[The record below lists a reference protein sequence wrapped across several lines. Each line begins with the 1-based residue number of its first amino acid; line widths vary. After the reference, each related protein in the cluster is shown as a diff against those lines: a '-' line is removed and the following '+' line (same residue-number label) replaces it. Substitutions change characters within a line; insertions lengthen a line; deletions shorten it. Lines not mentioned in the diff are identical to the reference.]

1 MSFFNNHVHSE
12 YSNIRLLDAIGK
24 GKKIIDTAV
33 EQGLLG
39 IAFTDHENL
48 SIHPEINEYAK
59 EIREKYPN
67 FVIGLGDEI
76 YLVDERKSG
85 IKYYHF
91 ILIAKNERGHRAL
104 NEISSLAWFNMYS
117 DRGMER
123 VPITKDELSEIVN
136 RFPGTLIATTA
147 CLGSEISQ
155 EILALTKAEK
165 EGNENEIYEHKLN
178 IHNFISYCKN
188 LFKDDF
194 YLECQ
199 PAQSKEQ
206 VIVNKRFLSIAEAY
220 DLKITVATDAHY
232 IDKNDR
238 WVHKSYLNSKG
249 GERETDSFYEY
260 TYMQSPDEVVENLS
274 PSYDKDMIE
283 NIFQT
288 SSEIAQKIEFYDLS
302 HKQSITEIPV
312 KNYPKIKG
320 ALAEYKQLS
329 SMYNSDNIQKRYWVN
344 QCVDKLKEK
353 GLYNEKYLARLEE
366 EAETKEIIS
375 EKLETNMFAYPITLQ
390 HYIDLFWDCGSIVGA
405 GRGSSC
411 SGLNHYLLGVTQ
423 LDPIKHNLPWFRYM
437 NRERVEIGDID
448 LDLAPSKRP
457 LIIKKIREERK
468 QYFNEDVPEWAKEN
482 LGCVLV
488 ATFGTETAKSAILT
502 ACFKKGTK
510 VDTLEGEKNIE
521 EVQSGD
527 LVKTLDGYEKVICPT
542 IFKGTPNIF
551 VKTKNYINKGFY
563 CTPDHEILT
572 IKSYRRT
579 EGKNIT
585 SKMKELFPELKEKS
599 SLDKTYDL
607 FARNFREVS
616 PSWTQAQNITK
627 EDYGLTLIDNE
638 VIDTPYIFWKN
649 DFHQKFGIG
658 ISEKIEISN
667 DFCELIGIWIAEG
680 SINKRH
686 NQISF
691 TIHQKEEK
699 LQKRIIELMW
709 KIFQLDN
716 VCITTR
722 MDSKALTISYSSS
735 QLAQFFFEL
744 FDNKGEWKEKR
755 ADNTYHYLT
764 QWDKRVPRK
773 LMKIDP
779 QKQLQIIKGWFLG
792 DGYAY
797 NGEKRSRSS
806 KWTTVSKNL
815 ARDMIEIFHRNYI
828 NPSVDIDERSLT
840 RTDRCDCFNISLYG
854 EYATILYNLKY
865 NSDNFN
871 EPLIFPIEIR
881 RKDDIPV
888 VYNNKLYM
896 KNKLEMFQIENVKEE
911 KVYCLKMPNS
921 NFSVNNTIVHNCRG
935 YRSEECPDGIDV
947 DEAQYISSLVP
958 QERGFLWNLHD
969 VVYGNPDKDRKPIA
983 AFVREVNLY
992 PGLLDIMLSIEGIRN
1007 KRSSHASG
1015 VILFEGDPFEHCA
1028 FMRTPKGELITQYD
1042 LHRAEMLGMTKY
1054 DFLVTEIQDKLGK
1067 TIELLQKDNVIDS
1080 NLSLREAYNKYFE
1093 PESLP
1098 INESKYWDAICNQ
1111 KVLNLFQ
1118 FDSLEGSK
1126 GIAKIQPRTIEELSD
1141 TNGLIR
1147 LMGDGEERPIE
1158 KYARQ
1163 KKDISL
1169 WYAEMDRYGL
1179 TKEEQKYLEPYFK
1192 QSYGV
1197 PPSQEQMMLML
1208 MDEHLCGFSLKDAN
1222 KARKIVGKKKMSE
1235 IPALHQKI
1243 LESAQREVVGKYIWE
1258 RGVGPQVGYSFSC
1271 IHALAYSFIGFQTAF
1286 AATYWDSIYW
1296 NTACLIV
1303 NSGGTDPEKGG
1314 STDYAKTAKAIGDIT
1329 SEGIKV
1335 SLIDINSSQYDFI
1348 PDVKNNQILYG
1359 LKGLNKVG
1367 DDVIKNIIANRPY
1380 GSVKDFIE
1388 KVKPNK
1394 TVMISLIRSGAF
1406 DKMENRM
1413 KLMGWYIWNTCDKKN
1428 RLTLQNMRKLIL
1440 EDLVP
1445 SSLSHE
1451 RAVFEFNRYL
1461 KAVCKFDTENYKL
1474 DERALSFIENN
1485 YLDLFSIVNYDKIL
1499 NIKQWDKIYQKEM
1512 DGLRNWL
1519 KEDGEEV
1526 LFRLNEKIFKDNWN
1540 KYVKRPNY
1548 SSWEMESMCF
1558 YFHEH
1563 ELKNIN
1569 NSKYGLRDYESLS
1582 REPIVAKTFEKGGR
1596 TIRMYSL
1603 CKIIGTV
1610 IAKDKNKSVVY
1621 LLTRNGTV
1629 VPIKFRKDYFTM
1641 FDRQI
1646 SQLKAD
1652 GKKKVVEKS
1661 WFQRGSMIVVNGM
1674 RQEDS
1679 FVAKKYASQGGHT
1692 LYRVSEIDDFGNIM
1706 ITSER
1711 ARGIEEEG
1719 DE

>member
-178 IHNFISYCKN
+178 IHNFISYCKD
-188 LFKDDF
+188 LFGDDF

-206 VIVNKRFLSIAEAY
+206 IIVNKCFLSIAAAY
-220 DLKITVATDAHY
+220 NVKITVATDAHY
-232 IDKNDR
+232 INKNDR

-260 TYMQSPDEVVENLS
+260 TYMQSPEEVIENLS
-274 PSYDKDMIE
+274 PSYDKDMIK

-302 HKQSITEIPV
+302 HKQSITEVPV
-312 KNYPKIKG
+312 KDYPKIEG
-320 ALAEYKQLS
+320 VLTEYKQLS
-329 SMYNSDNIQKRYWVN
+329 DMYNSDNIQKRYWVN

-366 EAETKEIIS
+366 EAETKEVIS

-390 HYIDLFWDCGSIVGA
+390 HYIDLFWSCGSIVGA

-502 ACFKKGTK
+502 AC
-510 VDTLEGEKNIE
+510 
-521 EVQSGD
+521 
-527 LVKTLDGYEKVICPT
+527 
-542 IFKGTPNIF
+542 
-551 VKTKNYINKGFY
+551 
-563 CTPDHEILT
+563 
-572 IKSYRRT
+572 
-579 EGKNIT
+579 
-585 SKMKELFPELKEKS
+585 
-599 SLDKTYDL
+599 
-607 FARNFREVS
+607 
-616 PSWTQAQNITK
+616 
-627 EDYGLTLIDNE
+627 
-638 VIDTPYIFWKN
+638 
-649 DFHQKFGIG
+649 
-658 ISEKIEISN
+658 
-667 DFCELIGIWIAEG
+667 
-680 SINKRH
+680 
-686 NQISF
+686 
-691 TIHQKEEK
+691 
-699 LQKRIIELMW
+699 
-709 KIFQLDN
+709 
-716 VCITTR
+716 
-722 MDSKALTISYSSS
+722 
-735 QLAQFFFEL
+735 
-744 FDNKGEWKEKR
+744 
-755 ADNTYHYLT
+755 
-764 QWDKRVPRK
+764 
-773 LMKIDP
+773 
-779 QKQLQIIKGWFLG
+779 
-792 DGYAY
+792 
-797 NGEKRSRSS
+797 
-806 KWTTVSKNL
+806 
-815 ARDMIEIFHRNYI
+815 
-828 NPSVDIDERSLT
+828 
-840 RTDRCDCFNISLYG
+840 
-854 EYATILYNLKY
+854 
-865 NSDNFN
+865 
-871 EPLIFPIEIR
+871 
-881 RKDDIPV
+881 
-888 VYNNKLYM
+888 
-896 KNKLEMFQIENVKEE
+896 
-911 KVYCLKMPNS
+911 
-921 NFSVNNTIVHNCRG
+921 RG
-935 YRSEECPDGIDV
+935 YRSEEHPDGIDV

-958 QERGFLWNLHD
+958 QERGFLWNLRD
-969 VVYGNPDKDRKPIA
+969 VVYGNPDKERKPVA

-1080 NLSLREAYNKYFE
+1080 KLSLREAYNKYFE

-1098 INESKYWDAICNQ
+1098 INEPKYWDSICNQ

-1243 LESAQREVVGKYIWE
+1243 LESAQREVVGRYIWE

-1286 AATYWDSIYW
+1286 ASTYWDSIYW

-1335 SLIDINSSQYDFI
+1335 SLVDINSSQYDFI

-1359 LKGLNKVG
+1359 LKGLNNVG

-1380 GSVKDFIE
+1380 SSVKDFIE

-1413 KLMGWYIWNTCDKKN
+1413 RLMGWYIWNTCDKKK

-1440 EDLVP
+1440 ENLVP
-1445 SSLSHE
+1445 SNLSHE

-1461 KAVCKFDTENYKL
+1461 KTVCKFNTENYKL

-1485 YLDLFSIVNYDKIL
+1485 YLDLFSIVKYDKIL
-1499 NIKQWDKIYQKEM
+1499 HIKQWDKIYQKEM
-1512 DGLRNWL
+1512 DGLREWL
-1519 KEDGEEV
+1519 KEDGEKI
-1526 LFRLNEKIFKDNWN
+1526 LFRLNEKIFNDDWN

-1569 NSKYGLRDYESLS
+1569 NSKYGLRDYESLP

-1646 SQLKAD
+1646 SQLKSD

-1661 WFQRGSMIVVNGM
+1661 WFQRGSMIIVNGM

-1719 DE
+1719 EE

>member
-188 LFKDDF
+188 LFGDDF

-312 KNYPKIKG
+312 KNYPKIEG

-437 NRERVEIGDID
+437 NQERVEIGDID

-502 ACFKKGTK
+502 AC
-510 VDTLEGEKNIE
+510 
-521 EVQSGD
+521 
-527 LVKTLDGYEKVICPT
+527 
-542 IFKGTPNIF
+542 
-551 VKTKNYINKGFY
+551 
-563 CTPDHEILT
+563 
-572 IKSYRRT
+572 
-579 EGKNIT
+579 
-585 SKMKELFPELKEKS
+585 
-599 SLDKTYDL
+599 
-607 FARNFREVS
+607 
-616 PSWTQAQNITK
+616 
-627 EDYGLTLIDNE
+627 
-638 VIDTPYIFWKN
+638 
-649 DFHQKFGIG
+649 
-658 ISEKIEISN
+658 
-667 DFCELIGIWIAEG
+667 
-680 SINKRH
+680 
-686 NQISF
+686 
-691 TIHQKEEK
+691 
-699 LQKRIIELMW
+699 
-709 KIFQLDN
+709 
-716 VCITTR
+716 
-722 MDSKALTISYSSS
+722 
-735 QLAQFFFEL
+735 
-744 FDNKGEWKEKR
+744 
-755 ADNTYHYLT
+755 
-764 QWDKRVPRK
+764 
-773 LMKIDP
+773 
-779 QKQLQIIKGWFLG
+779 
-792 DGYAY
+792 
-797 NGEKRSRSS
+797 
-806 KWTTVSKNL
+806 
-815 ARDMIEIFHRNYI
+815 
-828 NPSVDIDERSLT
+828 
-840 RTDRCDCFNISLYG
+840 
-854 EYATILYNLKY
+854 
-865 NSDNFN
+865 
-871 EPLIFPIEIR
+871 
-881 RKDDIPV
+881 
-888 VYNNKLYM
+888 
-896 KNKLEMFQIENVKEE
+896 
-911 KVYCLKMPNS
+911 
-921 NFSVNNTIVHNCRG
+921 RG

-969 VVYGNPDKDRKPIA
+969 VVYGNPDKDRKPVV

-1367 DDVIKNIIANRPY
+1367 DDVIKNIITNRPY

-1461 KAVCKFDTENYKL
+1461 KTVCKFDTENYKL

-1629 VPIKFRKDYFTM
+1629 VPVKFRKDYFTM

-1679 FVAKKYASQGGHT
+1679 FVAKKYTSQGGHT

>member
-59 EIREKYPN
+59 EIREKHPN

-76 YLVDERKSG
+76 YLVDERKNG

-91 ILIAKNERGHRAL
+91 ILIAKNKKGHRAL

-178 IHNFISYCKN
+178 IHNFISYCKD
-188 LFKDDF
+188 LFGDDF

-206 VIVNKRFLSIAEAY
+206 IIVNKRFLSIAAAY
-220 DLKITVATDAHY
+220 NVKITVATDAHY
-232 IDKNDR
+232 INKNDR

-260 TYMQSPDEVVENLS
+260 TYMQSPEEVIENLS
-274 PSYDKDMIE
+274 PSYDKDMIK

-302 HKQSITEIPV
+302 HKQSITEVPV
-312 KNYPKIKG
+312 KNYPKVEG
-320 ALAEYKQLS
+320 ALVEYKQLS
-329 SMYNSDNIQKRYWVN
+329 DMYNSDNIQKRYWVN

-353 GLYNEKYLARLEE
+353 DLYNEKYLARLEE

-405 GRGSSC
+405 GRGCFSPGNKVLMSDGTQRNIENIKVGDTILSAFGNFKKVEKVLEYNCSEKLFTIVPASSSSQEITCTNNHEFWVMEGGLCGYDRRFCSKNCTRKKCKRKASFEKKWKRADELSLSDYIFYPRPKLKEKTIKEFDLIDYIVDKTHYFITEEYIQNIQKKNKIQRKIPINKDFLYVLGVLIGDGWTTFDKNKSIIGIAFNNSTEKDIKSLNICKEYFENIGCLVSLYPHKEKKLTQMYIYSAPLARLFDKLIGHGVENKKIPDCCLYDNFEEMVSLFRGLLASDGHYEKNVLRISYDGINFNLISQIKMLSAYLGIFMSIATRKAHTDNRGFHNKTSYKLRAGGAQLNNFIEILDFPQKFSKSSTSQNLIVEKDGFYFKIKEIKNIEYNGKVYDLTVEEDHCYIVNNVAVHNSSC

-488 ATFGTETAKSAILT
+488 ATFGTETAKSAIL
-502 ACFKKGTK
+502 A
-510 VDTLEGEKNIE
+510 
-521 EVQSGD
+521 
-527 LVKTLDGYEKVICPT
+527 
-542 IFKGTPNIF
+542 
-551 VKTKNYINKGFY
+551 
-563 CTPDHEILT
+563 
-572 IKSYRRT
+572 
-579 EGKNIT
+579 
-585 SKMKELFPELKEKS
+585 
-599 SLDKTYDL
+599 
-607 FARNFREVS
+607 A
-616 PSWTQAQNITK
+616 
-627 EDYGLTLIDNE
+627 
-638 VIDTPYIFWKN
+638 
-649 DFHQKFGIG
+649 
-658 ISEKIEISN
+658 
-667 DFCELIGIWIAEG
+667 
-680 SINKRH
+680 
-686 NQISF
+686 
-691 TIHQKEEK
+691 
-699 LQKRIIELMW
+699 
-709 KIFQLDN
+709 
-716 VCITTR
+716 
-722 MDSKALTISYSSS
+722 
-735 QLAQFFFEL
+735 
-744 FDNKGEWKEKR
+744 
-755 ADNTYHYLT
+755 
-764 QWDKRVPRK
+764 
-773 LMKIDP
+773 
-779 QKQLQIIKGWFLG
+779 
-792 DGYAY
+792 
-797 NGEKRSRSS
+797 
-806 KWTTVSKNL
+806 
-815 ARDMIEIFHRNYI
+815 
-828 NPSVDIDERSLT
+828 
-840 RTDRCDCFNISLYG
+840 
-854 EYATILYNLKY
+854 
-865 NSDNFN
+865 
-871 EPLIFPIEIR
+871 
-881 RKDDIPV
+881 
-888 VYNNKLYM
+888 
-896 KNKLEMFQIENVKEE
+896 
-911 KVYCLKMPNS
+911 
-921 NFSVNNTIVHNCRG
+921 CRG
-935 YRSEECPDGIDV
+935 YRSEECPNGIDV

-969 VVYGNPDKDRKPIA
+969 VVYGNPDKERKPVA

-992 PGLLDIMLSIEGIRN
+992 PGLLDTMLSIEGIRN

-1015 VILFEGDPFEHCA
+1015 VILFEGDPFENCA

-1042 LHRAEMLGMTKY
+1042 LHRSEMLGMTKY

-1098 INESKYWDAICNQ
+1098 INEPKYWDAICNQ
-1111 KVLNLFQ
+1111 KILNLFQ

-1222 KARKIVGKKKMSE
+1222 KAREIVGKKKMSE

-1243 LESAQREVVGKYIWE
+1243 LESAQREVVGRYIWE

-1335 SLIDINSSQYDFI
+1335 SLIDINSSQYDFV

-1359 LKGLNKVG
+1359 LKGLNNVG

-1380 GSVKDFIE
+1380 SSVKDFIE

-1413 KLMGWYIWNTCDKKN
+1413 ELMGWYIWQTCDKKK

-1445 SSLSHE
+1445 SDLNHE

-1461 KAVCKFDTENYKL
+1461 KAVCKFDAENYKL

-1512 DGLRNWL
+1512 DGLRDWL
-1519 KEDGEEV
+1519 KKDGEEV
-1526 LFRLNEKIFKDNWN
+1526 LFRLNEKIFKDDWN

-1569 NSKYGLRDYESLS
+1569 NNKYGLRDYESLS
-1582 REPIVAKTFEKGGR
+1582 REPIVDKTFEKGGR

-1629 VPIKFRKDYFTM
+1629 VPVKFRKDYFTM

-1646 SQLKAD
+1646 SQLKSD
-1652 GKKKVVEKS
+1652 GKKKVIEKS

-1711 ARGIEEEG
+1711 AKGIEEEG
-1719 DE
+1719 EE

>member
-59 EIREKYPN
+59 EIREKHPN

-76 YLVDERKSG
+76 YLVDERKNG

-91 ILIAKNERGHRAL
+91 ILIAKNKKGHRAL

-165 EGNENEIYEHKLN
+165 ESNENEIYEHKLN
-178 IHNFISYCKN
+178 IHNFISYCKD
-188 LFKDDF
+188 LFGDDF

-206 VIVNKRFLSIAEAY
+206 IIVNKRFLSIAAAY
-220 DLKITVATDAHY
+220 NVKITVATDAHY
-232 IDKNDR
+232 INKNDR

-260 TYMQSPDEVVENLS
+260 TYMQSPEEVIENLS
-274 PSYDKDMIE
+274 PSYDKDMIK

-302 HKQSITEIPV
+302 HKQSITEVPV
-312 KNYPKIKG
+312 KNYPKIEG
-320 ALAEYKQLS
+320 ALVEYKQLS
-329 SMYNSDNIQKRYWVN
+329 DMYNSDNIQKRYWVN

-353 GLYNEKYLARLEE
+353 DLYNEKYLARLEE

-502 ACFKKGTK
+502 AC
-510 VDTLEGEKNIE
+510 
-521 EVQSGD
+521 
-527 LVKTLDGYEKVICPT
+527 
-542 IFKGTPNIF
+542 
-551 VKTKNYINKGFY
+551 
-563 CTPDHEILT
+563 
-572 IKSYRRT
+572 
-579 EGKNIT
+579 
-585 SKMKELFPELKEKS
+585 
-599 SLDKTYDL
+599 
-607 FARNFREVS
+607 
-616 PSWTQAQNITK
+616 
-627 EDYGLTLIDNE
+627 
-638 VIDTPYIFWKN
+638 
-649 DFHQKFGIG
+649 
-658 ISEKIEISN
+658 
-667 DFCELIGIWIAEG
+667 
-680 SINKRH
+680 
-686 NQISF
+686 
-691 TIHQKEEK
+691 
-699 LQKRIIELMW
+699 
-709 KIFQLDN
+709 
-716 VCITTR
+716 
-722 MDSKALTISYSSS
+722 
-735 QLAQFFFEL
+735 
-744 FDNKGEWKEKR
+744 
-755 ADNTYHYLT
+755 
-764 QWDKRVPRK
+764 
-773 LMKIDP
+773 
-779 QKQLQIIKGWFLG
+779 
-792 DGYAY
+792 
-797 NGEKRSRSS
+797 
-806 KWTTVSKNL
+806 
-815 ARDMIEIFHRNYI
+815 
-828 NPSVDIDERSLT
+828 
-840 RTDRCDCFNISLYG
+840 
-854 EYATILYNLKY
+854 
-865 NSDNFN
+865 
-871 EPLIFPIEIR
+871 
-881 RKDDIPV
+881 
-888 VYNNKLYM
+888 
-896 KNKLEMFQIENVKEE
+896 
-911 KVYCLKMPNS
+911 
-921 NFSVNNTIVHNCRG
+921 RG
-935 YRSEECPDGIDV
+935 YRSEECPNGIDV

-969 VVYGNPDKDRKPIA
+969 VVYGNPDKERKPVA

-1015 VILFEGDPFEHCA
+1015 VILFEGDPFENCA

-1080 NLSLREAYNKYFE
+1080 KLSLREAYNKYFE

-1111 KVLNLFQ
+1111 KILNLFQ

-1163 KKDISL
+1163 KKNISL

-1208 MDEHLCGFSLKDAN
+1208 MDKHLCGFSLKDAN

-1243 LESAQREVVGKYIWE
+1243 LESARREVVGRYIWE

-1359 LKGLNKVG
+1359 LKGLNNVG
-1367 DDVIKNIIANRPY
+1367 DDVIKNIIAHRPY
-1380 GSVKDFIE
+1380 SSVKDFIE

-1413 KLMGWYIWNTCDKKN
+1413 ELMGWYIWQTCDKKK

-1445 SSLSHE
+1445 SSLEHE

-1461 KAVCKFDTENYKL
+1461 KAVCKFDAENYKL

-1499 NIKQWDKIYQKEM
+1499 NVKQWDKIYQKEM
-1512 DGLRNWL
+1512 DGLRDWL

-1526 LFRLNEKIFKDNWN
+1526 LFRLNEKIFKDDWN

-1569 NSKYGLRDYESLS
+1569 NNKYGLRDYESLS
-1582 REPIVAKTFEKGGR
+1582 REPIVANTFEKGGR

-1629 VPIKFRKDYFTM
+1629 VPVKFRKDYFTM

-1646 SQLKAD
+1646 SQLKSD

-1679 FVAKKYASQGGHT
+1679 FIAKKYASQGGHT

-1719 DE
+1719 EE

>member
-123 VPITKDELSEIVN
+123 VPITKNELSEIVN

-188 LFKDDF
+188 LFGDDF

-206 VIVNKRFLSIAEAY
+206 IIVNKRFLSIAAAY
-220 DLKITVATDAHY
+220 NVKITVATDAHY
-232 IDKNDR
+232 INKNDR

-260 TYMQSPDEVVENLS
+260 TYMQSPEEVIENLS
-274 PSYDKDMIE
+274 PSYDRDMIK

-312 KNYPKIKG
+312 KDYPKIEG
-320 ALAEYKQLS
+320 VLTEYKQLS
-329 SMYNSDNIQKRYWVN
+329 NMYNSDNIQKRYWVN

-366 EAETKEIIS
+366 EAETKEVIS

-390 HYIDLFWDCGSIVGA
+390 HYIDLFWSCGSIVGA

-502 ACFKKGTK
+502 AC
-510 VDTLEGEKNIE
+510 
-521 EVQSGD
+521 
-527 LVKTLDGYEKVICPT
+527 
-542 IFKGTPNIF
+542 
-551 VKTKNYINKGFY
+551 
-563 CTPDHEILT
+563 
-572 IKSYRRT
+572 
-579 EGKNIT
+579 
-585 SKMKELFPELKEKS
+585 
-599 SLDKTYDL
+599 
-607 FARNFREVS
+607 
-616 PSWTQAQNITK
+616 
-627 EDYGLTLIDNE
+627 
-638 VIDTPYIFWKN
+638 
-649 DFHQKFGIG
+649 
-658 ISEKIEISN
+658 
-667 DFCELIGIWIAEG
+667 
-680 SINKRH
+680 
-686 NQISF
+686 
-691 TIHQKEEK
+691 
-699 LQKRIIELMW
+699 
-709 KIFQLDN
+709 
-716 VCITTR
+716 
-722 MDSKALTISYSSS
+722 
-735 QLAQFFFEL
+735 
-744 FDNKGEWKEKR
+744 
-755 ADNTYHYLT
+755 
-764 QWDKRVPRK
+764 
-773 LMKIDP
+773 
-779 QKQLQIIKGWFLG
+779 
-792 DGYAY
+792 
-797 NGEKRSRSS
+797 
-806 KWTTVSKNL
+806 
-815 ARDMIEIFHRNYI
+815 
-828 NPSVDIDERSLT
+828 
-840 RTDRCDCFNISLYG
+840 
-854 EYATILYNLKY
+854 
-865 NSDNFN
+865 
-871 EPLIFPIEIR
+871 
-881 RKDDIPV
+881 
-888 VYNNKLYM
+888 
-896 KNKLEMFQIENVKEE
+896 
-911 KVYCLKMPNS
+911 
-921 NFSVNNTIVHNCRG
+921 RG
-935 YRSEECPDGIDV
+935 YRSEEYPDGIDV

-983 AFVREVNLY
+983 AFIREVNLY

-1098 INESKYWDAICNQ
+1098 INEPKYWDAICNQ

-1169 WYAEMDRYGL
+1169 WYSEMDKYGL
-1179 TKEEQKYLEPYFK
+1179 TKEEQKYFEPYFK

-1222 KARKIVGKKKMSE
+1222 KARKIVG
-1235 IPALHQKI
+1235 
-1243 LESAQREVVGKYIWE
+1243 
-1258 RGVGPQVGYSFSC
+1258 
-1271 IHALAYSFIGFQTAF
+1271 
-1286 AATYWDSIYW
+1286 
-1296 NTACLIV
+1296 
-1303 NSGGTDPEKGG
+1303 
-1314 STDYAKTAKAIGDIT
+1314 
-1329 SEGIKV
+1329 
-1335 SLIDINSSQYDFI
+1335 
-1348 PDVKNNQILYG
+1348 
-1359 LKGLNKVG
+1359 
-1367 DDVIKNIIANRPY
+1367 
-1380 GSVKDFIE
+1380 
-1388 KVKPNK
+1388 
-1394 TVMISLIRSGAF
+1394 
-1406 DKMENRM
+1406 
-1413 KLMGWYIWNTCDKKN
+1413 
-1428 RLTLQNMRKLIL
+1428 
-1440 EDLVP
+1440 
-1445 SSLSHE
+1445 
-1451 RAVFEFNRYL
+1451 
-1461 KAVCKFDTENYKL
+1461 
-1474 DERALSFIENN
+1474 
-1485 YLDLFSIVNYDKIL
+1485 
-1499 NIKQWDKIYQKEM
+1499 
-1512 DGLRNWL
+1512 
-1519 KEDGEEV
+1519 
-1526 LFRLNEKIFKDNWN
+1526 IFL
-1540 KYVKRPNY
+1540 P
-1548 SSWEMESMCF
+1548 F
-1558 YFHEH
+1558 
-1563 ELKNIN
+1563 
-1569 NSKYGLRDYESLS
+1569 
-1582 REPIVAKTFEKGGR
+1582 
-1596 TIRMYSL
+1596 
-1603 CKIIGTV
+1603 
-1610 IAKDKNKSVVY
+1610 
-1621 LLTRNGTV
+1621 
-1629 VPIKFRKDYFTM
+1629 
-1641 FDRQI
+1641 
-1646 SQLKAD
+1646 
-1652 GKKKVVEKS
+1652 
-1661 WFQRGSMIVVNGM
+1661 
-1674 RQEDS
+1674 
-1679 FVAKKYASQGGHT
+1679 
-1692 LYRVSEIDDFGNIM
+1692 
-1706 ITSER
+1706 
-1711 ARGIEEEG
+1711 
-1719 DE
+1719 

>member
-76 YLVDERKSG
+76 YLVDERKNG

-123 VPITKDELSEIVN
+123 VPITKEELSEIIN

-206 VIVNKRFLSIAEAY
+206 VIVNKRFLSIAKAY

-260 TYMQSPDEVVENLS
+260 TYMQSPDEVIENLS
-274 PSYDKDMIE
+274 PSYDKDMIK

-320 ALAEYKQLS
+320 ALVEYEQLS
-329 SMYNSDNIQKRYWVN
+329 KMYNSDNIQKRYWVN

-353 GLYNEKYLARLEE
+353 GLYNEKYLTRLEE
-366 EAETKEIIS
+366 EAETKEVIS

-437 NRERVEIGDID
+437 NRERIEIGDID

-502 ACFKKGTK
+502 AC
-510 VDTLEGEKNIE
+510 
-521 EVQSGD
+521 
-527 LVKTLDGYEKVICPT
+527 
-542 IFKGTPNIF
+542 
-551 VKTKNYINKGFY
+551 
-563 CTPDHEILT
+563 
-572 IKSYRRT
+572 
-579 EGKNIT
+579 
-585 SKMKELFPELKEKS
+585 
-599 SLDKTYDL
+599 
-607 FARNFREVS
+607 
-616 PSWTQAQNITK
+616 
-627 EDYGLTLIDNE
+627 
-638 VIDTPYIFWKN
+638 
-649 DFHQKFGIG
+649 
-658 ISEKIEISN
+658 
-667 DFCELIGIWIAEG
+667 
-680 SINKRH
+680 
-686 NQISF
+686 
-691 TIHQKEEK
+691 
-699 LQKRIIELMW
+699 
-709 KIFQLDN
+709 
-716 VCITTR
+716 
-722 MDSKALTISYSSS
+722 
-735 QLAQFFFEL
+735 
-744 FDNKGEWKEKR
+744 
-755 ADNTYHYLT
+755 
-764 QWDKRVPRK
+764 
-773 LMKIDP
+773 
-779 QKQLQIIKGWFLG
+779 
-792 DGYAY
+792 
-797 NGEKRSRSS
+797 
-806 KWTTVSKNL
+806 
-815 ARDMIEIFHRNYI
+815 
-828 NPSVDIDERSLT
+828 
-840 RTDRCDCFNISLYG
+840 
-854 EYATILYNLKY
+854 
-865 NSDNFN
+865 
-871 EPLIFPIEIR
+871 
-881 RKDDIPV
+881 
-888 VYNNKLYM
+888 
-896 KNKLEMFQIENVKEE
+896 
-911 KVYCLKMPNS
+911 
-921 NFSVNNTIVHNCRG
+921 RG
-935 YRSEECPDGIDV
+935 YRSEEHPDGIDV

-958 QERGFLWNLHD
+958 QERGFLWSLHD
-969 VVYGNPDKDRKPIA
+969 VVYGNPDKDRKPVA

-1080 NLSLREAYNKYFE
+1080 KLSLREAYNKYFE

-1098 INESKYWDAICNQ
+1098 INESKYWDSICNQ

-1208 MDEHLCGFSLKDAN
+1208 MDKHLCGFSLKDAN

-1243 LESAQREVVGKYIWE
+1243 LESAQREVVGRYIWE

-1335 SLIDINSSQYDFI
+1335 SLVDINSSQYDFV

-1359 LKGLNKVG
+1359 LKGLNNVG

-1380 GSVKDFIE
+1380 SSVKDFIE

-1445 SSLSHE
+1445 SNLSHE

-1461 KAVCKFDTENYKL
+1461 KAVCKFDAENYKL

-1512 DGLRNWL
+1512 DGLREWL
-1519 KEDGEEV
+1519 KKDGEKV
-1526 LFRLNEKIFKDNWN
+1526 LFRLNEKIFNNDWN

-1569 NSKYGLRDYESLS
+1569 NNKYGLRDYESLS

-1629 VPIKFRKDYFTM
+1629 VPVKFRKDYFTM

-1646 SQLKAD
+1646 SQLKND

-1711 ARGIEEEG
+1711 AKGIEEEG